1 MEISSQCRG
10 EPLVSIEDFSITVKS
25 AAERSQLGKG
35 LRNLVLA
42 FFLTLFLL
50 GVSLSPIVR
59 VRSNTTPYRVNDW
72 ASSEALTVPGLPLLR
87 VVGHENQTGY
97 IEGKGVGRTFEVDVV
112 LMGENGS
119 ELDPF
124 WDVGGVEAYLN
135 FNTTLL
141 EAQNVT
147 VDPDGWFASFWSGG
161 ILELAA
167 EIDAAEGAVYVAFMG
182 YGTAHVPV
190 FGQGR
195 VFSVAFRELID
206 STETT
211 QTHSRIYLENPVAYT
226 GEYGFDSLG
235 GLVNLTQPLGTMW
248 HQLYKPYDDGPF
260 ELLAWEDS
268 GDSVLGPGDQVTLEN
283 TNTSYYFDYH
293 VADMTGTLN
302 LTRESLT
309 EFNIWATNSITE
321 GGLDNFGMPGR
332 TAAPTDPGARNG
344 CGLPNW
350 TGNFTVTFPFTGVDS
365 ITVHALPYTAD
376 EFTYTLTTGVD
387 YEVHVADQLIELLT
401 PVDEQIINEHWKDGV
416 NNSLMGWPWIE
427 YIATGIQSV
436 FVDMNNGTAR
446 LGRNLGYEMEPPSE
460 WWFEPDWPGEVEGWW
475 ALGYFSGPFNW
486 PRYSD
491 WWVNYTA
498 ASTLEVNYFV
508 PPTTVFVD
516 YNGSY
521 ADFLAITNASNT
533 VWNEVYPR
541 SWQSYTFPT
550 YIDGG
555 ASGLSAGDRL
565 KTATGTVYYVEGR
578 GTDLTL
584 DRKPWVS
591 EHGPP
596 GADPFFGFRP
606 IVSLAGFPHPE
617 RSASPWHNSLF
628 SIRLPHVVEDAT
640 FAVKQYAIATE
651 ISAAKTVAGRGANVS
666 ISANVTNYGEA
677 TGALNFTLYAN
688 TTVIGT
694 NVIPFLPSGSTATL
708 PFTWNTSGLGYGNYF
723 INATID
729 LISGEPS
736 SAIKI
741 IGCWITL
748 SIPGDLNGDFDVD
761 IYDAVR
767 LVGAYNSHVGEP
779 RFFANA
785 DLDEDGDVD
794 IYDVVILAGNYGE
807 RWTP

>member
-1 MEISSQCRG
+1 
-10 EPLVSIEDFSITVKS
+10 
-25 AAERSQLGKG
+25 
-35 LRNLVLA
+35 
-42 FFLTLFLL
+42 
-50 GVSLSPIVR
+50 
-59 VRSNTTPYRVNDW
+59 
-72 ASSEALTVPGLPLLR
+72 
-87 VVGHENQTGY
+87 
-97 IEGKGVGRTFEVDVV
+97 
-112 LMGENGS
+112 
-119 ELDPF
+119 
-124 WDVGGVEAYLN
+124 
-135 FNTTLL
+135 
-141 EAQNVT
+141 
-147 VDPDGWFASFWSGG
+147 
-161 ILELAA
+161 
-167 EIDAAEGAVYVAFMG
+167 
-182 YGTAHVPV
+182 
-190 FGQGR
+190 
-195 VFSVAFRELID
+195 
-206 STETT
+206 
-211 QTHSRIYLENPVAYT
+211 
-226 GEYGFDSLG
+226 
-235 GLVNLTQPLGTMW
+235 
-248 HQLYKPYDDGPF
+248 
-260 ELLAWEDS
+260 
-268 GDSVLGPGDQVTLEN
+268 
-283 TNTSYYFDYH
+283 
-293 VADMTGTLN
+293 
-302 LTRESLT
+302 
-309 EFNIWATNSITE
+309 
-321 GGLDNFGMPGR
+321 
-332 TAAPTDPGARNG
+332 
-344 CGLPNW
+344 
-350 TGNFTVTFPFTGVDS
+350 
-365 ITVHALPYTAD
+365 
-376 EFTYTLTTGVD
+376 
-387 YEVHVADQLIELLT
+387 
-401 PVDEQIINEHWKDGV
+401 
-416 NNSLMGWPWIE
+416 
-427 YIATGIQSV
+427 
-436 FVDMNNGTAR
+436 
-446 LGRNLGYEMEPPSE
+446 
-460 WWFEPDWPGEVEGWW
+460 
-475 ALGYFSGPFNW
+475 
-486 PRYSD
+486 
-491 WWVNYTA
+491 VNYTA

-741 IGCWITL
+741 VGCWIPL